1 MISFDQITFV
11 ITTFKSEKVIFDCL
25 SELPSVS
32 PKIIIENSGN
42 NILKTNLENKFQN
55 LECFIMNENIGYGK
69 ANNFGISK
77 SKTNYIF
84 IINPDTLF
92 SKKNLNLFLSKLEK
106 ENFSIAS
113 VLEDHD
119 KRENTFNGNDVKEV
133 NHVKGFA
140 MLLNKENMFGKYF
153 DENFFLYLEEIDLCW
168 NVKKSGGR
176 IILVNIR
183 IKHKGGR
190 SHGNKDDL
198 EIEKSRNWHWMWS
211 KFYFFKKHYG
221 FLIAFIK
228 TFPIFLSSFFKYV
241 FYFFTLNN
249 KKKNI
254 YKMRLLGL
262 FNSYLLRRSF
272 FRPYSNNE

>member
-1 MISFDQITFV
+1 VISFDQITFV
-11 ITTFKSEKVIFDCL
+11 ITTFKSEKVIFNCL
-25 SELPSVS
+25 SELPRVS

-42 NILKTNLENKFQN
+42 NILKKDLENKFQN
-55 LECFIMNENIGYGK
+55 LECLVMNQNIGYGK
-69 ANNFGISK
+69 ANNIGISK

-92 SKKNLNLFLSKLEK
+92 LKKNLNLFLSKIEK

-113 VLEDHD
+113 MLEDHD
-119 KRENTFNGNDVKEV
+119 KTENIFNGNDIKEV

-140 MLLNKENMFGKYF
+140 MLLNKKNMFGKYF
-153 DENFFLYLEEIDLCW
+153 DENFFLYLEEVDLCW

-183 IKHKGGR
+183 IRHKGGR
-190 SHGNKDDL
+190 SHGNKEDL

-228 TFPIFLSSFFKYV
+228 TFPTFLSSFFKYV
-241 FYFFTLNN
+241 FYLFTFNN
-249 KKKNI
+249 KKKI
-254 YKMRLLGL
+254 IRIA
-262 FNSYLLRRSF
+262 
-272 FRPYSNNE
+272 

>member
-1 MISFDQITFV
+1 VISFDQITFV

-69 ANNFGISK
+69 ANNIGISK

-92 SKKNLNLFLSKLEK
+92 SKKNLDLFLSKLEK

-140 MLLNKENMFGKYF
+140 MLLNKENMFGKNF

-190 SHGNKDDL
+190 SHGNKEDL

-241 FYFFTLNN
+241 FYFFTFNN

-272 FRPYSNNE
+272 FRPYSKNK

>member
-190 SHGNKDDL
+190 SHGNKEDL

-211 KFYFFKKHYG
+211 KFYFFKKHHG

-249 KKKNI
+249 KKKNV

-262 FNSYLLRRSF
+262 LNSYLLRRSF
-272 FRPYSNNE
+272 FRPYSKNE

>member
-1 MISFDQITFV
+1 MISLDQITFV
-11 ITTFKSEKVIFDCL
+11 ITTFKSEKIIFDCIN
-25 SELPSVS
+25 ELPNVS
-32 PKIIIENSGN
+32 PKIIIENSRN
-42 NILKTNLENKFQN
+42 NILKNDLENKFEN
-55 LECFIMNENIGYGK
+55 LECFVMSENIGYGK
-69 ANNFGISK
+69 ANNIGISK

-119 KRENTFNGNDVKEV
+119 KTENTFNGYGVKEV

-153 DENFFLYLEEIDLCW
+153 DENFFLFLEEIDLCW

-183 IKHKGGR
+183 IKHKGGK
-190 SHGNKDDL
+190 SHGNKEDL

-221 FLIAFIK
+221 FLNAFIK
-228 TFPIFLSSFFKYV
+228 TFPSFLSSFFKYV
-241 FYFFTLNN
+241 FYFFIFNN
-249 KKKNI
+249 KKMNV

-272 FRPYSNNE
+272 FRPYSKNE

>member
-69 ANNFGISK
+69 ANNIGISK

-92 SKKNLNLFLSKLEK
+92 SKKNLDLFLSKLEK

-140 MLLNKENMFGKYF
+140 MLLNKENMFGKNF

-190 SHGNKDDL
+190 SHGNKEDL

-241 FYFFTLNN
+241 FYFFTFNN
-249 KKKNI
+249 KKKNV

-262 FNSYLLRRSF
+262 LNSYLLRRSF
-272 FRPYSNNE
+272 FRPYSKNK

>member
-1 MISFDQITFV
+1 VISFDQITFV

-249 KKKNI
+249 KKKNV

-262 FNSYLLRRSF
+262 LNSYLLRRSF
-272 FRPYSNNE
+272 FRPYSKNE

>member
-1 MISFDQITFV
+1 VISFDQITFV

-190 SHGNKDDL
+190 SHGNKEDL

-241 FYFFTLNN
+241 FYFFTLN
-249 KKKNI
+249 KKKRI
-254 YKMRLLGL
+254 FTK
-262 FNSYLLRRSF
+262 
-272 FRPYSNNE
+272 

>member
-1 MISFDQITFV
+1 VISFDQITFV
-11 ITTFKSEKVIFDCL
+11 ITTFKSEKVIFNCL
-25 SELPSVS
+25 SELPRVS

-42 NILKTNLENKFQN
+42 NILKKDLENKFQN
-55 LECFIMNENIGYGK
+55 LECLVMNQNIGYGK
-69 ANNFGISK
+69 ANNIGISK

-84 IINPDTLF
+84 VINPDTLF
-92 SKKNLNLFLSKLEK
+92 SKKNLNLFLSKIEK

-113 VLEDHD
+113 MLEDHD
-119 KRENTFNGNDVKEV
+119 KTENIFNGNDVKEV

-140 MLLNKENMFGKYF
+140 MLLNKKNMFGKYF
-153 DENFFLYLEEIDLCW
+153 DENFFLYLEEVDLCW

-183 IKHKGGR
+183 IRHKGGR
-190 SHGNKDDL
+190 SHGNKEDL

-249 KKKNI
+249 KKKNV

-262 FNSYLLRRSF
+262 LNSYLLRRSF
-272 FRPYSNNE
+272 FRPYSKNE

>member
-1 MISFDQITFV
+1 MIGLDQITFV
-11 ITTFKSEKVIFDCL
+11 ITTFKSEKIIFDCIK
-25 SELPSVS
+25 ELPNVS
-32 PKIIIENSGN
+32 PKIIIENSRN
-42 NILKTNLENKFQN
+42 NILKNDLENKFEN
-55 LECFIMNENIGYGK
+55 LECFVMSENIGYGK
-69 ANNFGISK
+69 ANNIGISK
-77 SKTNYIF
+77 SRTNYIF

-119 KRENTFNGNDVKEV
+119 KTENTFNGYGVKEV

-153 DENFFLYLEEIDLCW
+153 DENFFLFLEEIDLCW

-183 IKHKGGR
+183 IRHKGGR
-190 SHGNKDDL
+190 SHGNKEDL

-228 TFPIFLSSFFKYV
+228 TFPTFLSSFFKYV
-241 FYFFTLNN
+241 FYLFTFNN
-249 KKKNI
+249 KKKNV

-262 FNSYLLRRSF
+262 LNSYLLRRSF
-272 FRPYSNNE
+272 FRPYSKNE

>member
-1 MISFDQITFV
+1 MISLDQITFV
-11 ITTFKSEKVIFDCL
+11 ITTFKSEKIIFDCIN
-25 SELPSVS
+25 ELPNVS
-32 PKIIIENSGN
+32 PKIIIENSRN
-42 NILKTNLENKFQN
+42 NILKNDLENKFEN
-55 LECFIMNENIGYGK
+55 LECFVMSENIGYGK
-69 ANNFGISK
+69 ANNIGISK

-119 KRENTFNGNDVKEV
+119 KTENTFNGYGVKEV

-153 DENFFLYLEEIDLCW
+153 DENFFLFLEEIDLCW

-183 IKHKGGR
+183 IKHKGGK
-190 SHGNKDDL
+190 SHGNKEDL

-221 FLIAFIK
+221 FLNAFIK
-228 TFPIFLSSFFKYV
+228 TFPNFLSSFFKYV
-241 FYFFTLNN
+241 FYFITFNN
-249 KKKNI
+249 KKMNV

-272 FRPYSNNE
+272 FRPYSKNE

>member
-69 ANNFGISK
+69 ANNIGISK

-190 SHGNKDDL
+190 SHGNKEDL

-241 FYFFTLNN
+241 FYFFTFNN

>member
-42 NILKTNLENKFQN
+42 NILKNNLENKFQN

-190 SHGNKDDL
+190 SHGNKEDL

>member
-1 MISFDQITFV
+1 MISLDQITFV
-11 ITTFKSEKVIFDCL
+11 ITTFKSEKIIFDCIN
-25 SELPSVS
+25 ELPNVS
-32 PKIIIENSGN
+32 PKIIIENSRN
-42 NILKTNLENKFQN
+42 NILKNDLENKFEN
-55 LECFIMNENIGYGK
+55 LECFVMSENIGYGK
-69 ANNFGISK
+69 ANNIGISK

-119 KRENTFNGNDVKEV
+119 KTENTFNGYGVKEV

-153 DENFFLYLEEIDLCW
+153 DENFFLFLEEIDLCW

-183 IKHKGGR
+183 IKHKGGK
-190 SHGNKDDL
+190 SHGNKEDL

-221 FLIAFIK
+221 FLNAFIK
-228 TFPIFLSSFFKYV
+228 TFPNFLSSFFKYV
-241 FYFFTLNN
+241 FYFFTFNN
-249 KKKNI
+249 KKMNV

-272 FRPYSNNE
+272 FRPYSKNE

>member
-1 MISFDQITFV
+1 VISFDQITFV

-84 IINPDTLF
+84 IINPDTFF

>member
-69 ANNFGISK
+69 ANNIGISK

-92 SKKNLNLFLSKLEK
+92 SKKNLDLFLSKLEK

-140 MLLNKENMFGKYF
+140 MLLNKENMFGKNF

-190 SHGNKDDL
+190 SHGNKEDL

-249 KKKNI
+249 KKKNV

-262 FNSYLLRRSF
+262 LNSYLLRRSF
-272 FRPYSNNE
+272 FRPYSKNE

>member
-69 ANNFGISK
+69 ANNIGISK

-92 SKKNLNLFLSKLEK
+92 SKKNLDLFLSKLEK

-140 MLLNKENMFGKYF
+140 MLLNKENMFGKNF

-190 SHGNKDDL
+190 SHGNKEDL

>member
-1 MISFDQITFV
+1 MIGLDQITFV
-11 ITTFKSEKVIFDCL
+11 ITTFKSEKIIFDCIN
-25 SELPSVS
+25 ELPNIS

-42 NILKTNLENKFQN
+42 NILKNDLENKFEN
-55 LECFIMNENIGYGK
+55 LECFVMSENIGYGK
-69 ANNFGISK
+69 ANNIGISK

-92 SKKNLNLFLSKLEK
+92 SKKNLNLFLYKLEK

-119 KRENTFNGNDVKEV
+119 KTENTFNGYDVKEV

-140 MLLNKENMFGKYF
+140 MLLNKKNMFGKYF

-183 IKHKGGR
+183 IKHKGGK
-190 SHGNKDDL
+190 SHGNKEDL

-221 FLIAFIK
+221 FLNAFIK
-228 TFPIFLSSFFKYV
+228 TFPNFLSSFFKYV
-241 FYFFTLNN
+241 FYFFTFNN
-249 KKKNI
+249 KKMNV

-272 FRPYSNNE
+272 FRPYSKNE

>member
-92 SKKNLNLFLSKLEK
+92 SKKNLDLFLSKLEK

-190 SHGNKDDL
+190 SHGNKEDL

>member
-190 SHGNKDDL
+190 SHGNKEDL

-241 FYFFTLNN
+241 FYFFTFNN